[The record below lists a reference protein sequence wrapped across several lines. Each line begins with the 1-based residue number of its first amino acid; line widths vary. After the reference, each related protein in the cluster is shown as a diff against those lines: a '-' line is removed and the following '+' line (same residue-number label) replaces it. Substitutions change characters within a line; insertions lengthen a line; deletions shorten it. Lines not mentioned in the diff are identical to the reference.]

1 MSDKKSFGQYFTP
14 DYVADYMV
22 SLIAKGKSAKILEP
36 SAGEGVF
43 LSALQK
49 VDFSNIIGYEVDNS
63 LENRS
68 SATII
73 YESFVSKEFVE
84 RFDVVIG
91 NPPYIRWKNLDTSLK
106 DELSSNILWNKHF
119 NSLCDYLYIFILKS
133 IELLEENGELIF
145 ITPEY
150 WMHTTHSMN
159 LRNYMIDNGYFE
171 TIIHFKE
178 APIFDKV
185 ASSIVIFKFVKS
197 KKDIPDSVKYIEYET
212 NKKLNAEVLSE
223 VSQNNF
229 LQGWKYFEIG
239 QFKKNSKWLFAPD
252 NIVLELTNFE
262 VHCSKNN
269 YLDSSLIDETL
280 ITLGQISDIGNGMV
294 SGLDK
299 AFQLPD
305 TLTLNETEIKST
317 IEVLKAKSL
326 EQYAHKESVR
336 YVFLTNN
343 TLTDEEFENNYPNFF
358 SHMNDFRED
367 LANRY
372 NYNRD
377 IKYWEWVFLRN
388 HKLFSK
394 QVGKIFVPCKE
405 RISHKEYIRFA
416 YAEPNLF
423 PTQDVSAIYLKSNIR
438 ESIFYILALLNNYR
452 TFHWLKYNGIMKG
465 NILEFSEK
473 PTSQIPIRLI
483 NWDNEDEVEL
493 HNQITFL
500 TEQYIRTN
508 QLDNLSKIEA
518 SINLLFQ

>member
-22 SLIAKGKSAKILEP
+22 SLISKEKSEKVLEP

-49 VDFSNIIGYEVDNS
+49 ANFSNLIGYEIDNN
-63 LENRS
+63 LENIS
-68 SATII
+68 NAPIK
-73 YESFVSKEFVE
+73 YESFVSKKFDEQ
-84 RFDVVIG
+84 FDVIIG
-91 NPPYIRWKNLDTSLK
+91 NPPYIRWKNLDTALK
-106 DELSSNILWNKHF
+106 DELLTNQLWNKYF

-133 IELLEENGELIF
+133 IELLQNGGELIF

-171 TIIHFKE
+171 TIVHFKE

-185 ASSIVIFKFVKS
+185 ASSIVIFKYVKS
-197 KKDIPDSVKYIEYET
+197 KVNVPDMIKYVEYET
-212 NKKLNAEVLSE
+212 NKKLTASMLSK
-223 VSQNNF
+223 VSQGEF
-229 LQGWKYFEIG
+229 IEGWKYFEIG
-239 QFKKNSKWLFAPD
+239 QFKKNSKWLFASD
-252 NIVLELTNFE
+252 DIVTELMNFE
-262 VHCSKNN
+262 LHCSKNN
-269 YLDSSLIDETL
+269 YIESNLMNETL

-299 AFQLPD
+299 AFQLPND
-305 TLTLNETEIKST
+305 MILNEIETLST

-326 EQYAHKESVR
+326 ERYAHNESVR
-336 YVFLTNN
+336 YIFLTDNL
-343 TLTDEEFENNYPNFF
+343 LTEVAFEEKYPNFYK
-358 SHMNDFRED
+358 HMCDFRED
-367 LANRY
+367 LSNRY

-388 HKLFSK
+388 QKLFSQ
-394 QVGKIFVPCKE
+394 QVAKIFVPCKE

-416 YAEPNLF
+416 YAEPNVF
-423 PTQDVSAIYLKSNIR
+423 PTQDVSAIYIKPYVK
-438 ESIFYILALLNNYR
+438 ESVFYILALLNNFR
-452 TFHWLKYNGIMKG
+452 TYHWLKYNGIMKG

-483 NWDNEDEVEL
+483 NWNDENEVNL
-493 HNQITFL
+493 HTQITDL
-500 TEQYIRTN
+500 TAEYINTKN
-508 QLDNLSKIEA
+508 LETLSKIECT
-518 SINLLFQ
+518 IDLLFQ